1 MKAIVVAD
9 ENWGIGKDGKLLA
22 HLPGDLKYFK
32 EKTKG
37 KTLVMGRKTLE
48 SLPGCSPLPDRKNI
62 ILTSDDCFEK
72 DGCVVC
78 NGMDQFFDEIFFDD
92 GQDVFVAGGE
102 SIYEQFLPYCE
113 EILVTRIMET
123 FDADRYFINL
133 DESEDFIKTW
143 SSDICE
149 DKGVKYRFEKY
160 ERK

>member
-48 SLPGCSPLPDRKNI
+48 SLPGCNPLPDRKNI

-72 DGCVVC
+72 EGCVVC
-78 NGMDQFFDEIFFDD
+78 NGMDQFFDESDGFFFFNNPKSETLIANKKEIFDNVIPSSSSHPSSSKSSFKMIPI
-92 GQDVFVAGGE
+92 FVVLFRNPNGLIPPISPA
-102 SIYEQFLPYCE
+102 L
-113 EILVTRIMET
+113 R
-123 FDADRYFINL
+123 
-133 DESEDFIKTW
+133 
-143 SSDICE
+143 
-149 DKGVKYRFEKY
+149 
-160 ERK
+160 